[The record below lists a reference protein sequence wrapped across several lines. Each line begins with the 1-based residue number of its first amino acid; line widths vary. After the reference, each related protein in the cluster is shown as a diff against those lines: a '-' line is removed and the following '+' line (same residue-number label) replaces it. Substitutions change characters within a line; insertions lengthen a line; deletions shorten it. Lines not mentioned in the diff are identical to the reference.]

1 MVNCIF
7 NKKEKGN
14 MKNVITSF
22 LIFFTLILCMSI
34 SLNHLDKICTTL
46 EEKNDL
52 LEEIISKE
60 DWDKGYD
67 EVLDLLEYIKST
79 SNTMSLFINHQEIDL
94 IEGEI
99 FKLTQYV
106 KLQNKDESLASIHV
120 IKFNV
125 ENIQR
130 VQKVNLHT
138 IF

>member
-1 MVNCIF
+1 
-7 NKKEKGN
+7 

>member
-1 MVNCIF
+1 
-7 NKKEKGN
+7 
-14 MKNVITSF
+14 MKNIVTSF
-22 LIFFTLILCMSI
+22 LIFFALLFCMSI
-34 SLNHLDKICTTL
+34 SLKHLDKICIIL

-52 LEEIISKE
+52 LEEIISNE
-60 DWDKGYD
+60 DWDKGYQ
-67 EVLDLLEYIKST
+67 EVLDLLEYIKSN

-125 ENIQR
+125 ENVQR
-130 VQKVNLHT
+130 VQKVNWHN

>member
-1 MVNCIF
+1 
-7 NKKEKGN
+7 
-14 MKNVITSF
+14 MKNVVTSF
-22 LIFFTLILCMSI
+22 LIFFALLFCMSV
-34 SLNHLDKICTTL
+34 SLTHLDKICTTL
-46 EEKNDL
+46 DKKNDL
-52 LEEIISKE
+52 LEDLISAE
-60 DWDKGYD
+60 DWDKGYE
-67 EVLDLLEYIKST
+67 EVLDLLDYIKST

>member
-1 MVNCIF
+1 
-7 NKKEKGN
+7 
-14 MKNVITSF
+14 MKNVVTSF
-22 LIFFTLILCMSI
+22 LIFFTLIFFMSV
-34 SLNHLDKICTTL
+34 SLNHLDKICSTL

-52 LEEIISKE
+52 LEELISTE

-67 EVLDLLEYIKST
+67 EVLDLLKYINST
-79 SNTMSLFINHQEIDL
+79 SNTLSLFINHQEIDL

>member
-1 MVNCIF
+1 
-7 NKKEKGN
+7 
-14 MKNVITSF
+14 MKNVVTSF
-22 LIFFTLILCMSI
+22 LIFFTLLFCMSI
-34 SLNHLDKICTTL
+34 SLTHLDKICTTL
-46 EEKNDL
+46 DKKNDL
-52 LEEIISKE
+52 LEELISTE
-60 DWDKGYD
+60 DWDKGYE
-67 EVLDLLEYIKST
+67 EVLDLLDYIKST

-106 KLQNKDESLASIHV
+106 KLKNKDESLASIHV